1 MCRGWYLVVLR
12 VDRRPVVGDA
22 VRARYVVEDGLL
34 DERVERDAFV
44 LGLLREHLRIVL
56 VAGRHA
62 EVDVE
67 AHVLVGELA
76 LVFAQRHGMAVEH
89 HRGLEVGVVVTRGPG
104 PGDETKHEEEDRREE
119 RDDDR
124 LLATL
129 ALPPRHALTLRETW
143 KWDTTCHGRPKCTG

>member
-1 MCRGWYLVVLR
+1 
-12 VDRRPVVGDA
+12 
-22 VRARYVVEDGLL
+22 
-34 DERVERDAFV
+34 
-44 LGLLREHLRIVL
+44 
-56 VAGRHA
+56 
-62 EVDVE
+62 
-67 AHVLVGELA
+67 
-76 LVFAQRHGMAVEH
+76 MAVEH

-143 KWDTTCHGRPKCTG
+143 KRDTTCHGKPKCTARRRAGRPQACRRPRGPMRMRRPVDALSRAARAAARDPRDR